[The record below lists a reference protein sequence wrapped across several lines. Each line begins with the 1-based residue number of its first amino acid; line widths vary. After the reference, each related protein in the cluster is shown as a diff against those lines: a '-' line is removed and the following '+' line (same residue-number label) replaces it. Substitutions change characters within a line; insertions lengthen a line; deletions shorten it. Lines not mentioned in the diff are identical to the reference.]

1 MNLEEL
7 SLNKNKIGAEGIKA
21 LERDLSVTCL
31 RLLSL
36 EENGIDDVAVESLV
50 KNTSLT
56 HLITSSELKV
66 QKG

>member
-31 RLLSL
+31 RFLSL